1 MTAPA
6 SRPLVLSTASDAPLR
21 QPARAP
27 RRPDIRI
34 EAGRQLRAS
43 LWLVLVMGVGI
54 LVTIAARP
62 APQAEAFAA
71 PGKTMALGASAP
83 LTLTASVDRT
93 GLTAIR

>member
-6 SRPLVLSTASDAPLR
+6 RRPLVLSTATDAPLR
-21 QPARAP
+21 QPSREP

-62 APQAEAFAA
+62 APQAEAFAPA
-71 PGKTMALGASAP
+71 GRTMALGASAP
-83 LTLTASVDRT
+83 VTLTASAAGT
-93 GLTAIR
+93 GLTTIR